1 MDMPRYTPY
10 NQEAEQA
17 VLGAVFLETKALNTL
32 VEKLS
37 ESDFYEQRNQY
48 LFRVFQIM
56 YEDSTPI
63 DITTVSNYLKEQN
76 LLDKIG
82 GIGYVVELVDKV
94 YAIANLDAYIE
105 IVQKYA
111 LLRQLVAMAHTIL
124 EHGQNEDKD
133 ANELLEEV
141 EQQVLKIGSLQQTSE
156 FHQIRDV
163 VGKTLEYIE
172 VLKQNDK
179 HVTGLTTGY
188 KDLDEMTAGLKGSEL
203 IIVGARPAMGKTA
216 FALNLSRNAAV
227 ENDAVV
233 AIFSLEMSA
242 QQLVMRLLS
251 SEAKIPFDK
260 LRTGNLS
267 SEEFNRLTIG
277 ANNLAKMKIVIDDSP
292 GVTVGEMRSKCRRI
306 KQEYGLD
313 MVMIDY
319 LQLIHSNVRASSRQ
333 EEVSYISRNLKGLAR
348 ELDVPV
354 IALSQLSRAVESRPD
369 KKPMMSDI
377 RESGSIEQDADVVA
391 FLFREDYYNPE
402 AENPNTLE
410 IIIGKQRSGPVGTV
424 TLAFIKEYS
433 KFENFTRRDEYSL

>member
-1 MDMPRYTPY
+1 MDSTYTPY
-10 NQEAEQA
+10 SQEAEQA
-17 VLGAVFLETKALNTL
+17 VLGSVFLESSALNTL

-37 ESDFYEQRNQY
+37 VDDFYEQRNKY
-48 LFRVFQIM
+48 LYDVLKEM
-56 YEDSTPI
+56 YNDSTPV
-63 DITTVSNYLKEQN
+63 DVTTVSNYLKKAET
-76 LLDKIG
+76 LDKIG
-82 GIGYVVELVDKV
+82 GIAYVVELIDRV
-94 YAIANLDAYIE
+94 YAVANVDAYIE

-111 LLRQLVAMAHTIL
+111 LLRQLVGMAHMIL
-124 EHGQNEDKD
+124 EHGRNENKD

-141 EQQVLKIGSLQQTSE
+141 ERQILKIGTLQQTTE

-163 VGKTLEYIE
+163 VGGALEYIE
-172 VLKQNDK
+172 QLKLNDK
-179 HVTGLTTGY
+179 GVTGLTTGY
-188 KDLDEMTAGLKGSEL
+188 KDLDDMTAGLKGSEL

-216 FALNLSRNAAV
+216 FALNISRNAAL

-233 AIFSLEMSA
+233 MIFSLEMSA
-242 QQLVMRLLS
+242 QQLVMRLLA

-260 LRTGNLS
+260 LRTGKLT

-277 ANNLAKMKIVIDDSP
+277 ANNLAKMKIIIDDSP
-292 GVTVGEMRSKCRRI
+292 GITVGEMRSKCRRV
-306 KQEYGLD
+306 KETHNLD

-319 LQLIHSNVRASSRQ
+319 LQLIHSNIKASSRQ
-333 EEVSYISRNLKGLAR
+333 EEVSHISRNLKGLAR

-391 FLFREDYYNPE
+391 FLYREDYYNPE
-402 AENPNTLE
+402 AENPNTVE

-424 TLAFIKEYS
+424 TLSFIKEYS
-433 KFENFTRRDEYSL
+433 KFENFSNRDEYSV

>member
-1 MDMPRYTPY
+1 MDLTYTPY
-10 NQEAEQA
+10 SQEAEQA
-17 VLGAVFLETKALNTL
+17 VLGSVFLESTALNTL
-32 VEKLS
+32 VEKLTID
-37 ESDFYEQRNQY
+37 DFYEQRNKY
-48 LFRVFQIM
+48 LYDVLKDM
-56 YEDSTPI
+56 YTDSTPV
-63 DITTVSNYLKEQN
+63 DVTTVSNYLKKAET
-76 LLDKIG
+76 LDKIG
-82 GIGYVVELVDKV
+82 GIAYVVELVDRV
-94 YAIANLDAYIE
+94 YAVANVDAYIE
-105 IVQKYA
+105 IVQKYS
-111 LLRQLVAMAHTIL
+111 LLRQLVGMAHMIL
-124 EHGQNEDKD
+124 EHGRNENKD

-141 EQQVLKIGSLQQTSE
+141 ERQILKIGTLQQTTE

-163 VGKTLEYIE
+163 VGGALEYIE
-172 VLKQNDK
+172 QLKQNEK
-179 HVTGLTTGY
+179 GVTGLTTGY

-216 FALNLSRNAAV
+216 FALNISRNAAL

-233 AIFSLEMSA
+233 MIFSLEMSA
-242 QQLVMRLLS
+242 QQLVMRLLA

-260 LRTGNLS
+260 LRTGKLT

-277 ANNLAKMKIVIDDSP
+277 ANNLAKMKIIIDDSP
-292 GVTVGEMRSKCRRI
+292 GITVGEMRSKCRRV
-306 KQEYGLD
+306 KETHNLD

-319 LQLIHSNVRASSRQ
+319 LQLIHSNVRAASRQ

-391 FLFREDYYNPE
+391 FLYREDYYNPE
-402 AENPNTLE
+402 AENPNTVE

-424 TLAFIKEYS
+424 TLSFIKEYS
-433 KFENFTRRDEYSL
+433 KFENFSNRDEYSV